1 MHLIKSQKSTNTS
14 KFQQDFSRKGPS
26 WLFVPVVLF
35 RLPSVDCVWW
45 EGRRGFYT
53 ASIDQNF
60 PPSSQQQVNCFVHT
74 DSVWP
79 DHRDTK
85 RGSHT
90 VTQYRDDLLKGQ
102 YSFCEDLIYICFLT
116 RAKIWQEL
124 VLFVIP
130 GYVLQICY
138 MNFLNHKIYKLPE
151 NAQENSREQSWIL
164 QQLSGNLLS
173 FAIIVFCDAD
183 YVVLCCLRS
192 LQNLIDS

>member
-45 EGRRGFYT
+45 WGRRGFYT

-79 DHRDTK
+79 DHRVTK
-85 RGSHT
+85 RGRHT

-102 YSFCEDLIYICFLT
+102 YSCCEDLIYICFLT
-116 RAKIWQEL
+116 RAKNLARVSFVCYSRVCFADLLYEFSEPSNLQIARKRTGKFPRTKLYITTAFWQFVIICYYCFLWCWLCCL
-124 VLFVIP
+124 VLF
-130 GYVLQICY
+130 
-138 MNFLNHKIYKLPE
+138 KK
-151 NAQENSREQSWIL
+151 SSKSDR
-164 QQLSGNLLS
+164 
-173 FAIIVFCDAD
+173 
-183 YVVLCCLRS
+183 
-192 LQNLIDS
+192 